1 MEYQLEGKGGLGE
14 SRGGWRI
21 GRQLVL
27 WELPPQC
34 QAAPGSTTEQGAP
47 GTALNQS
54 RPGKWTENRGTLSQ
68 PPCWRLYPWMLS
80 PHMSPHKVL
89 SDPFHISL
97 SSKLVTAQEMKL
109 SPNGEQVCSAGEL
122 GRCWDNGTSA
132 SPRTPSMHPSEGHAH
147 WLSEV

>member
-68 PPCWRLYPWMLS
+68 RDTVPASMLAIVS
-80 PHMSPHKVL
+80 MDAFSSHVSTQSAL
-89 SDPFHISL
+89 RPFPYL
-97 SSKLVTAQEMKL
+97 L
-109 SPNGEQVCSAGEL
+109 EQ
-122 GRCWDNGTSA
+122 
-132 SPRTPSMHPSEGHAH
+132 
-147 WLSEV
+147 